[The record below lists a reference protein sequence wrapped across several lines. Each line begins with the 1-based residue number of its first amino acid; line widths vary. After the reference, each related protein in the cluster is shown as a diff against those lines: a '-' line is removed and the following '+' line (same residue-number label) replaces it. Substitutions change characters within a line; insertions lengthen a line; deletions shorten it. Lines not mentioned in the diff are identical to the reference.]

1 MGFLSLSL
9 FYRFFFI
16 LLADSCLNAPKR
28 AGSCV
33 CVERSYTPGTW
44 VINTC
49 QRHFGS
55 TLMALSCGWF
65 ANGPGSWPHTFI
77 FSPSELHYGGRIYV
91 CSRYYIHASGTS
103 QADERY
109 QLNAINRL
117 KCVSFLR
124 FSSLFFSLHS
134 VWPQM
139 KRKCKH
145 VVKCLKDSLSHSD
158 TARTQSRRHWTRD
171 ALYNV
176 FF

>member
-1 MGFLSLSL
+1 
-9 FYRFFFI
+9 
-16 LLADSCLNAPKR
+16 
-28 AGSCV
+28 
-33 CVERSYTPGTW
+33 

-124 FSSLFFSLHS
+124 FSSLFFFSPLRLAANETK
-134 VWPQM
+134 M
-139 KRKCKH
+139 
-145 VVKCLKDSLSHSD
+145 
-158 TARTQSRRHWTRD
+158 
-171 ALYNV
+171 
-176 FF
+176 